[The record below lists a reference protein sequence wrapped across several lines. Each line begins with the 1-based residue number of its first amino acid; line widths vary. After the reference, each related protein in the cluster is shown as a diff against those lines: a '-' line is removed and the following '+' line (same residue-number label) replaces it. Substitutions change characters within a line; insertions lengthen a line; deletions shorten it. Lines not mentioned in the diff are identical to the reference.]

1 MMREDYTVLSE
12 KDEIEE
18 FMFLG
23 LRKRAGISEIYVI
36 SSKDSFPY
44 EVKGIIRDFDELR
57 DLLCWKQK
65 D

>member
-23 LRKRAGISEIYVI
+23 LRKEQEFQRESLKSALGGS
-36 SSKDSFPY
+36 
-44 EVKGIIRDFDELR
+44 
-57 DLLCWKQK
+57 
-65 D
+65 